1 MANPASRHL
10 LDRFGIALPIIQA
23 PMAGVSSPAMAAAV
37 SQAGGLGSIGV
48 GAVDAEAA
56 RGMIRAVRERTARP
70 FNVNVFAHSPARA
83 DPAREAAWIA
93 RLRSE
98 FARFDAVPPAHLRE
112 IYQSFVTDTAMLAM
126 LVEERPAVVSFH
138 FGLPDAARLG
148 ALRDAG
154 IMLVASVTNGAEAEA
169 ARRAGVDAIV
179 AQGYEAGGHRG
190 AFDPDAPDEAL
201 GTGDLVRQILRQ
213 TDLPVIAAGGIM
225 TGAEAGAALRIG
237 AAAVQL
243 GTAFVATTES
253 LANPGY
259 RAALF
264 SDAAHHTVMTRVV
277 SGRPARSL
285 ASRFTALGAGLADRD
300 VPDYPIAYDL
310 GKALHTAAL
319 AHRDHGYGAYWA
331 GTGAPRARVMG
342 AADLV
347 RTLADEIGQ

>member
-1 MANPASRHL
+1 MANPASRHV
-10 LDRFGIALPIIQA
+10 LDRFGIAWPIIQA

-48 GAVDAEAA
+48 GAVDAAAA
-56 RGMIRAVRERTARP
+56 RAMIRAVRERTSRP
-70 FNVNVFAHSPARA
+70 FNVNVFAHRPAQA
-83 DPAREAAWIA
+83 NPAREAAWIA
-93 RLRSE
+93 RLRPE
-98 FARFDAVPPAHLRE
+98 FARFAAVPPAHLRE
-112 IYQSFVTDTAMLAM
+112 IYQSFLTDTAMLAT

-154 IMLVASVTNGAEAEA
+154 IMLVASVTNAAEAEA

-190 AFDPDAPDEAL
+190 TFDPDAPDEAL
-201 GTGDLVRQILRQ
+201 STVDLVRRILRQ

-253 LANPGY
+253 LANLGY

-264 SDAAHHTVMTRVV
+264 SDAAHHTVMTRVI

-285 ASRFTALGAGLADRD
+285 ASRFTALGADLADRD

-310 GKALHTAAL
+310 GKALHAAAL
-319 AHRDHGYGAYWA
+319 EHQDHGYGAYWA
-331 GTGAPRARVMG
+331 GTGAPRARAMG

-347 RTLADEIGQ
+347 RTLVDEIGQ